1 MDFDYKDF
9 SPPRYRLLKGVT
21 GKSDPLVI
29 ARRLSFPED
38 VVNLATS
45 IIEEKKSESEI
56 TMEDI
61 SRMQADL
68 EGGRVKDY
76 DNRLEELEERERRYK
91 QKKRGTKGKAS

>member
-1 MDFDYKDF
+1 MPWISTIKTF
-9 SPPRYRLLKGVT
+9 PPRYRLLKGVT

-68 EGGRVKDY
+68 EGRVKDY